1 MRVEVEK
8 RESRERERQQ
18 RCVRRA
24 DRERSVQNIFCSSE
38 WSQYIL
44 WVKSVNKFQNV
55 LLVSS

>member
-1 MRVEVEK
+1 MEAKK
-8 RESRERERQQ
+8 RESRERERQE

-24 DRERSVQNIFCSSE
+24 DRERSVQNIVCSLE
-38 WSQYIL
+38 WSQCML